1 VLAAH
6 RFGATDIGRYRKS
19 QEDVVLIDER
29 LGLYVVADGMG
40 GRGAGDVAATLAGES
55 VRESVAGSRGDA
67 VLDRLKAALVRA
79 NRVVFEAGETDPN
92 RMGMATTLVAALVSD
107 RELGVARVGDSRA
120 YRLRGGS
127 LDVLVPPDDASQRR
141 QEEWEKARKAAG
153 RIGCILP
160 PPQQAL
166 GVRVHLE
173 PALHA
178 YDLVAKDV
186 VLLCSDGLSGMVEDS
201 RIREILV
208 SESELE
214 TAGAALI
221 QAANDAGGKDNV
233 GIVLVRFG

>member
-1 VLAAH
+1 
-6 RFGATDIGRYRKS
+6 
-19 QEDVVLIDER
+19 
-29 LGLYVVADGMG
+29 
-40 GRGAGDVAATLAGES
+40 
-55 VRESVAGSRGDA
+55 
-67 VLDRLKAALVRA
+67 
-79 NRVVFEAGETDPN
+79 
-92 RMGMATTLVAALVSD
+92 
-107 RELGVARVGDSRA
+107 
-120 YRLRGGS
+120 LRGGS